1 MSEESLYMF
10 ASVNELSRS
19 SPHPGA
25 QVALQQLCTTEKDL
39 SAVAVDTGKV
49 ANILSSLRMFGK
61 QSALQTSSDDSESHG
76 LFFKA
81 PQANCQDSYSISTS
95 SIVPSR

>member
-1 MSEESLYMF
+1 MF
-10 ASVNELSRS
+10 ASVNEVSRS

-25 QVALQQLCTTEKDL
+25 QVALHSNFKTEKDL
-39 SAVAVDTGKV
+39 SAVAVETGKV
-49 ANILSSLRMFGK
+49 ANIVSSLRMFGK

-76 LFFKA
+76 LSFKA
-81 PQANCQDSYSISTS
+81 PQANCQYSNSISKS